1 MVARPAWKC
10 VTDRCEDSSSEVLE
24 MKTPSPGQLAKAARS
39 IPVEEHVPYMFEK
52 RIMAHLA
59 NITVADLSKSIAS
72 VMWRAAFSCLLITVV
87 TSAVVAFAEPSSS
100 ELLASDL
107 ERTVLAPVD
116 VEDSW

>member
-1 MVARPAWKC
+1 
-10 VTDRCEDSSSEVLE
+10 

-39 IPVEEHVPYMFEK
+39 VPPEERVPYLFEK

-59 NITVADLSKSIAS
+59 NINVAELPKSIAN
-72 VMWRAAFSCLLITVV
+72 VMWRAAFSCLLITVI
-87 TSAVVAFAEPSSS
+87 TGAVVTFADSASN